1 MVSDLLTRNPFF
13 SHNLCLKCPNG
24 SCKLILETYV
34 LIAFQWYKEL
44 LNPLSFNSYN
54 CSLKIWESTGTP
66 TPKVEAPLGVWGFVP
81 SHFLTFPITISN
93 HYYKMWVQFTSPCSL
108 DQWIHYFSTNPRSL
122 QPMNSLKI
130 QWNWRTRTL
139 FVVVN
144 YMHFTFYCAWS
155 MTHVITSHI
164 HLPISNWTSL

>member
-1 MVSDLLTRNPFF
+1 LEPSKGVVLSFLAWSLCVCLQIDGIFF
-13 SHNLCLKCPNG
+13 CI
-24 SCKLILETYV
+24 LIL
-34 LIAFQWYKEL
+34 
-44 LNPLSFNSYN
+44 
-54 CSLKIWESTGTP
+54 
-66 TPKVEAPLGVWGFVP
+66 
-81 SHFLTFPITISN
+81 ITISN

-108 DQWIHYFSTNPRSL
+108 DQWIHCFFTNPRSL

-130 QWNWRTRTL
+130 QWNWRTRTP

>member
-1 MVSDLLTRNPFF
+1 MNGVFQILLRRYVDSWKSSTFAIDFGNSFEMNRCSWLAKLSTNNSNSSGVGNGALEPSKGVVLSFLAWSLCVYLQIDGIFF
-13 SHNLCLKCPNG
+13 CI
-24 SCKLILETYV
+24 LIL
-34 LIAFQWYKEL
+34 
-44 LNPLSFNSYN
+44 
-54 CSLKIWESTGTP
+54 
-66 TPKVEAPLGVWGFVP
+66 
-81 SHFLTFPITISN
+81 ITISN
-93 HYYKMWVQFTSPCSL
+93 HYYKMWVQFISPCSL
-108 DQWIHYFSTNPRSL
+108 DQWIHCFFINPRSL

-130 QWNWRTRTL
+130 QWNWRTRTP